1 MDYLKNYIEVKDR
14 IQMFYDK
21 YPEGTLHFEYKG
33 ILEFGGETYIYG
45 KAFAYPD
52 RDKLNYASGWAW
64 ERVPARGFAKGA
76 EMMTLETSAWGR
88 AIAALGIAVTKGIA
102 SREEIQRNMKP
113 ENDPWQTPP
122 DAPRKPVEGKISQE
136 TPVQVSGQGQGLEM
150 SHFGNYRVATE
161 KQINFLHSL
170 CKGIYTDWDKQKLLA
185 YLQWLAKGANQE
197 FAKLEF
203 APYTIVK
210 FQLDNKEQLADNLSA
225 WLNAS
230 KLPTNHEQAE
240 MAAADWSTDQF

>member
-14 IQMFYDK
+14 IQTFYEL
-21 YPEGTLHFEYKG
+21 YPNGAIHFDYKCE
-33 ILEFGGETYIYG
+33 LVLNNETYIWG

-52 RDKLNYASGWAW
+52 RDKMAYSTGTAW

-76 EMMTLETSAWGR
+76 EMMTLETSAVGR
-88 AIAALGIAVTKGIA
+88 SLAMLGIKVSKGIA
-102 SREEIQRNMKP
+102 SREEVQRNVNT

-122 DAPRKPVEGKISQE
+122 DTDLSQNKGKISPE
-136 TPVQVSGQGQGLEM
+136 TPAPISSQGQGLETGY
-150 SHFGNYRVATE
+150 FGSYRVATE

-170 CKGIYTDWDKQKLLA
+170 CKRVYTDWDKEKLLK
-185 YLQWLAKGANQE
+185 YLQFLSKEQE
-197 FAKLEF
+197 FSKLEF

-210 FQLDNKEQLADNLSA
+210 NQLDNQQQLADNLSA

-230 KLPTNHEQAE
+230 RLPSSHEQAE
-240 MAAADWSTDQF
+240 TAAADWKTDQF

>member
-1 MDYLKNYIEVKDR
+1 VDYLKNYIEVKDR

-21 YPEGTLHFEYKG
+21 FPEGTLHFEYKG
-33 ILEFGGETYIYG
+33 VLEFGGETYIYG

-52 RDKLNYASGWAW
+52 RDKMNYASGWAW

-102 SREEIQRNMKP
+102 SREEVQRNMKP

-122 DAPRKPVEGKISQE
+122 DSPTKPTEGKISQE
-136 TPVQVSGQGQGLEM
+136 TLSNVSGQGQGLEAGY
-150 SHFGNYRVATE
+150 FGSYRIATE

-170 CKGIYTDWDKQKLLA
+170 CKRIYTDWDKEKLLK
-185 YLQWLAKGANQE
+185 YLQFLSKEQE
-197 FAKLEF
+197 FSKLELT
-203 APYTIVK
+203 PYTIVK
-210 FQLDNKEQLADNLSA
+210 NQLDNQEQLADNLSA

-230 KLPTNHEQAE
+230 RLPSSHQQGE
-240 MAAADWSTDQF
+240 MAAADWKNDQF

>member
-21 YPEGTLHFEYKG
+21 FPEGTLHFEYKG
-33 ILEFGGETYIYG
+33 VLEFGGETYIYG

-52 RDKLNYASGWAW
+52 RDKMNYASGWAW

-102 SREEIQRNMKP
+102 SREEVQRNMKP

-122 DAPRKPVEGKISQE
+122 DSPTKPTEGKISQE
-136 TPVQVSGQGQGLEM
+136 TPSNVSGQGQGLEAGY
-150 SHFGNYRVATE
+150 FGSYRIATE

-170 CKGIYTDWDKQKLLA
+170 CKRIYTDWDKEKLLK
-185 YLQWLAKGANQE
+185 YLQFLSKEQE
-197 FAKLEF
+197 FSKLELT
-203 APYTIVK
+203 PYTIVK
-210 FQLDNKEQLADNLSA
+210 NQLDNQEQLADNLSA

-230 KLPTNHEQAE
+230 RLPSSHQQGE
-240 MAAADWSTDQF
+240 MTAADWKNDQF

>member
-14 IQMFYDK
+14 IQMFYEK
-21 YPEGTLHFEYKG
+21 FPEGVLHFEYKG
-33 ILEFGGETYIYG
+33 VLEFNGETFIYG

-52 RDKLNYASGWAW
+52 REKLNYSSGWAW

-76 EMMTLETSAWGR
+76 EMMVLETSAWGR

-102 SREEIQRNMKP
+102 SREEVQRNVNT

-122 DAPRKPVEGKISQE
+122 DSPTKPTEGKISQE
-136 TPVQVSGQGQGLEM
+136 TPAPISGQGQGLEM
-150 SHFGNYRVATE
+150 GYFGSYRVATE
-161 KQINFLHSL
+161 KQVNFLHNL
-170 CKGIYTDWDKQKLLA
+170 CKRIYTDWDKEKLLK
-185 YLQWLAKGANQE
+185 YLQFLSKEQE
-197 FAKLEF
+197 FSKLEF

-210 FQLDNKEQLADNLSA
+210 TQLDNQELLADNLSA

-230 KLPTNHEQAE
+230 RLPSSHQQAE
-240 MAAADWSTDQF
+240 MANADWKTDQF

>member
-1 MDYLKNYIEVKDR
+1 VDYLKNYIEVKDR

-21 YPEGTLHFEYKG
+21 FPEGTLHFEYKG
-33 ILEFGGETYIYG
+33 VLEFGGETYIYG

-52 RDKLNYASGWAW
+52 RDKMNYASGWAW

-102 SREEIQRNMKP
+102 SREEVQRNMKP

-122 DAPRKPVEGKISQE
+122 DSPTKPTEGKISQE
-136 TPVQVSGQGQGLEM
+136 TLSNVSGQGQGLEAGY
-150 SHFGNYRVATE
+150 FGSYRIATE

-170 CKGIYTDWDKQKLLA
+170 CKRIYTDWDKEKLLK
-185 YLQWLAKGANQE
+185 YLQFLSKEQE
-197 FAKLEF
+197 FSKLELT
-203 APYTIVK
+203 PYTIIK
-210 FQLDNKEQLADNLSA
+210 NQLDNQEQLADNLSA

-230 KLPTNHEQAE
+230 RLPSSHQQGE
-240 MAAADWSTDQF
+240 MANADWKIDQF

>member
-21 YPEGTLHFEYKG
+21 FPEGTLHFEYKG
-33 ILEFGGETYIYG
+33 VLEFNGETFIYG

-52 RDKLNYASGWAW
+52 RDKMNYASGWAW

-102 SREEIQRNMKP
+102 SREEVQRNVNP

-122 DAPRKPVEGKISQE
+122 DSPTKPTEGKISQE
-136 TPVQVSGQGQGLEM
+136 TPKPIAGQGQGLEM
-150 SHFGNYRVATE
+150 GYFGSYRIATE

-170 CKGIYTDWDKQKLLA
+170 CKRIYTDWDKEKLLK
-185 YLQWLAKGANQE
+185 YLQFLSKEQE
-197 FAKLEF
+197 FSKLELT
-203 APYTIVK
+203 PYTIVK
-210 FQLDNKEQLADNLSA
+210 NQLDNQEQLADNLSA

-230 KLPTNHEQAE
+230 RLPSSHQQGE
-240 MAAADWSTDQF
+240 MAAADWKNDQF

>member
-21 YPEGTLHFEYKG
+21 FPEGTLHFQYKG
-33 ILEFGGETYIYG
+33 VLEFNGETYIYG
-45 KAFAYPD
+45 EAFAYPE
-52 RDKLNYASGWAW
+52 RDKMAYASGWAW

-102 SREEIQRNMKP
+102 SREEVQRNVNT

-122 DAPRKPVEGKISQE
+122 DSLKKPIEGKISPE
-136 TPVQVSGQGQGLEM
+136 TPAPISGQGQGLEM
-150 SHFGNYRVATE
+150 GYFGSYRVATE
-161 KQINFLHSL
+161 KQVNFLHSL
-170 CKGIYTDWDKQKLLA
+170 CKRIYTDWDKEKLLK
-185 YLQWLAKGANQE
+185 YLQFLSKEQE
-197 FAKLEF
+197 FSKLEF

-210 FQLDNKEQLADNLSA
+210 NQLDNQQQLADNLSA

-230 KLPTNHEQAE
+230 RLPSSHEQAE
-240 MAAADWSTDQF
+240 TAAADWKTDQF

>member
-21 YPEGTLHFEYKG
+21 FPEGTLHFEYKG
-33 ILEFGGETYIYG
+33 VLEFGGETYIYG

-52 RDKLNYASGWAW
+52 RDKMNYASGWAW

-102 SREEIQRNMKP
+102 SREEVQRNMKP

-122 DAPRKPVEGKISQE
+122 DSPTKPTEGKISQE
-136 TPVQVSGQGQGLEM
+136 TPSNVSGQGQGLEAGY
-150 SHFGNYRVATE
+150 FGSYRIATE

-170 CKGIYTDWDKQKLLA
+170 CKRIYTDWDKEKLLK
-185 YLQWLAKGANQE
+185 YLQFLSKEQE
-197 FAKLEF
+197 FSKLELT
-203 APYTIVK
+203 PYTIVK
-210 FQLDNKEQLADNLSA
+210 NQLDNQEQLADNLSA

-230 KLPTNHEQAE
+230 RLPSSHQQGE
-240 MAAADWSTDQF
+240 MAAADWKNDQF

>member
-21 YPEGTLHFEYKG
+21 YPNGVLRFQYRG
-33 ILEFGGETYIYG
+33 VLEFNGETFIYG
-45 KAFAYPD
+45 EAFAYPD
-52 RDKLNYASGWAW
+52 REQLNHATGWAW
-64 ERVPARGFAKGA
+64 ERVPAKGFARGA

-102 SREEIQRNMKP
+102 SREEVQRNMKP

-122 DAPRKPVEGKISQE
+122 DTDLSQNKDKISQE
-136 TPVQVSGQGQGLEM
+136 TPAPVSGQGQGLEM
-150 SHFGNYRVATE
+150 SYFGSYRVATE

-170 CKGIYTDWDKQKLLA
+170 CKRIYTDWDKEKLLK
-185 YLQWLAKGANQE
+185 YLQFLSKEQE
-197 FAKLEF
+197 FSKLEF

-210 FQLDNKEQLADNLSA
+210 NQLDNQQSLADNLSA

-230 KLPTNHEQAE
+230 RLPSSHEQAE
-240 MAAADWSTDQF
+240 TAAADWKTEQF

>member
-21 YPEGTLHFEYKG
+21 YPDGTLHFEYKG
-33 ILEFGGETYIYG
+33 VLEFGGETFLYG

-52 RDKLNYASGWAW
+52 RDKLNYASGWAM
-64 ERVPARGFAKGA
+64 EKVPAKGFGRGS
-76 EMMTLETSAWGR
+76 EMQLLETSCWGR

-102 SREEIQRNMKP
+102 SREEVAKYVNP

-122 DAPRKPVEGKISQE
+122 DSSKKPIEGKIKPE
-136 TPVQVSGQGQGLEM
+136 TLAPISGQGQGLEQGY
-150 SHFGNYRVATE
+150 FGSYRVATE

-170 CKGIYTDWDKQKLLA
+170 CKRIYTDWDKEKLLK
-185 YLQWLAKGANQE
+185 YLQFLSKEQE
-197 FAKLEF
+197 FHKLEV

-210 FQLDNKEQLADNLSA
+210 NQLDNQEQLADNLSA

-230 KLPTNHEQAE
+230 RLPSSHQQGE
-240 MAAADWSTDQF
+240 MAAADWKTDQF

>member
-21 YPEGTLHFEYKG
+21 FPEGTLHFEYKG
-33 ILEFGGETYIYG
+33 VLVFNGETYIYG
-45 KAFAYPD
+45 KAFAYPN

-102 SREEIQRNMKP
+102 SREEVQRNVNP

-122 DAPRKPVEGKISQE
+122 DSPTKPIEGKIKPE
-136 TPVQVSGQGQGLEM
+136 TPAPISGQGQGLEM
-150 SHFGNYRVATE
+150 SHFGSYRVATE

-170 CKGIYTDWDKQKLLA
+170 CKRIYTDWDKEKLLK
-185 YLQWLAKGANQE
+185 YLQFLSKEQE
-197 FAKLEF
+197 FHKLEV

-210 FQLDNKEQLADNLSA
+210 NQLDNQEQLADNLSA

-230 KLPTNHEQAE
+230 RLPSSHQQGE
-240 MAAADWSTDQF
+240 MAAADWKTDQF

>member
-1 MDYLKNYIEVKDR
+1 VDYLKNYIEVKDR

-21 YPEGTLHFEYKG
+21 FPEGTLHFEYKG
-33 ILEFGGETYIYG
+33 VLEFGGETYIYG

-52 RDKLNYASGWAW
+52 RDKMNYASGWAW

-102 SREEIQRNMKP
+102 SREEVQRNMKP

-122 DAPRKPVEGKISQE
+122 DSPTKPTEGKISQE
-136 TPVQVSGQGQGLEM
+136 TPSNVSGQGQGLEAGY
-150 SHFGNYRVATE
+150 FGSYRIATE

-170 CKGIYTDWDKQKLLA
+170 CKRIYTDWDKEKLLK
-185 YLQWLAKGANQE
+185 YLQFLSKEQE
-197 FAKLEF
+197 FSKLELT
-203 APYTIVK
+203 PYTIIK
-210 FQLDNKEQLADNLSA
+210 NQLDNQEQLADNLSA

-230 KLPTNHEQAE
+230 RLPSSHQQGE
-240 MAAADWSTDQF
+240 MAAADWKNDQF